1 MKKLH
6 SIVFASFA
14 GALFVLT
21 GCASYSMVQT
31 PTMKDRPPSC
41 EDLHIHYAEW
51 NYKDTFG
58 NDYHTVGRCVKGMMH
73 GEFSYMMNGNLIAR
87 TKYTRNAEVKT
98 VCLVGKKHASL
109 LSYCLNEAVQTQGRH
124 PDAQSPSQVPQS
136 AAPAGQQANG
146 AVMMVPAQPG
156 QEGAV
161 LMVPA
166 KQGSDGAVQMVP
178 AQPGQ
183 EGAVWMAPAP
193 QGTTP

>member
-109 LSYCLNEAVQTQGRH
+109 LSYCLNGTIRPLLSRHHQDSAFLTRLRRNHHNCTVSLLSGGSGRLRNLRRRLRIGMAALRLDGFVQADRK
-124 PDAQSPSQVPQS
+124 SV
-136 AAPAGQQANG
+136 
-146 AVMMVPAQPG
+146 V
-156 QEGAV
+156 
-161 LMVPA
+161 
-166 KQGSDGAVQMVP
+166 
-178 AQPGQ
+178 
-183 EGAVWMAPAP
+183 
-193 QGTTP
+193 